1 MVELNTPRTASLY
14 LLKVKYVNFKLFHFH
29 YFSKQPFIH
38 SESVNTD
45 TVWTLITENSQ
56 FCIYNDIQKTN
67 ICAMNSFDILPDVQL
82 QMYCETLFFSM
93 SSNSHTWTAAML
105 FWATAN
111 QTRKLI
117 EEFIRTYITNLKLQ
131 INVIY
136 YKTLLNRITYN
147 T

>member
-14 LLKVKYVNFKLFHFH
+14 LLKDKNVNFKLFHFH

-45 TVWTLITENSQ
+45 NTHTLITENSL
-56 FCIYNDIQKTN
+56 FCTYNGIQKTN
-67 ICAMNSFDILPDVQL
+67 SCAMNNFDILPDVQL
-82 QMYCETLFFSM
+82 QMHCETLFFSM

-111 QTRKLI
+111 QMRKLI
-117 EEFIRTYITNLKLQ
+117 EDFIRPYITNLKLQ

-136 YKTLLNRITYN
+136 YKALRNWITYN